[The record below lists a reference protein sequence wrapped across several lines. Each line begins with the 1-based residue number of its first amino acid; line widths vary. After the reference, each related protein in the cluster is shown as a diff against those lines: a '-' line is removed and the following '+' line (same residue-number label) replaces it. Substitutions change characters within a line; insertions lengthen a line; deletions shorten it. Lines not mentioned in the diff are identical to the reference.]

1 LILTEIQFTRFK
13 KVFDQNILN
22 EHFFP
27 NQNIALQEVYAKH
40 QENRADAK
48 IIILKIVLVILY

>member
-1 LILTEIQFTRFK
+1 MGGEGDCGGLKGWEI
-13 KVFDQNILN
+13 N

-40 QENRADAK
+40 QEKRADAK
-48 IIILKIVLVILY
+48 ITGITPAELILRGK